1 MPQWVE
7 RIVQADLNVGTG
19 TLWLKA
25 PGGGEI
31 LSTQMGLHSV
41 ARGQKAY
48 TSTWA
53 PGAIAAGSKASTT
66 ITAPD
71 AEIGDFVMV
80 SHDKI
85 LTSDL
90 RISGHINAAGVVRV
104 VIQNPTASS
113 VTVASGTVSILV
125 LTRKPSA
132 AVAMVDGLVTY
143 LGAPAAGA
151 FITVIE
157 LPANYLAT
165 TTTDANGYYSVVVEE
180 GHTAFTRATYEISPG
195 VFAPVTDSASYT
207 TELYVIVRGDVAIV

>member
-7 RIVQADLNVGTG
+7 RVVQEDLNVGTG
-19 TLWLKA
+19 EVWLRA

-31 LSTQMGLHSV
+31 LSTQLGIHSV

-53 PGAIAAGSKASTT
+53 PGAIAAGGKASTT
-66 ITAPD
+66 VTVPD
-71 AEIGDFVMV
+71 ARIGDFVLV

-85 LTSDL
+85 LTSNL
-90 RISGHINAAGVVRV
+90 LISGHINASGAIRI
-104 VIQNPTASS
+104 VIRNPTASS
-113 VTVASGTVSILV
+113 VTVASGTVSVLV

-132 AVAMVDGLVTY
+132 AVAMVVGTVTY

-151 FITVIE
+151 FVTVIE

-165 TTTDANGYYSVVVEE
+165 TTTDADGYYSAVVEE
-180 GHTAFTRATYEISPG
+180 GHTAFSRATYEISPG

-207 TELYVIVRGDVAIV
+207 TELYVISQGDVAIV

>member
-7 RIVQADLNVGTG
+7 RIVQDDLNVGTG